1 MKKKNDKNELPI
13 LCDTD
18 ILYLKLIEE
27 TVILQK
33 ELIRLNNKIN
43 SKILNKTCP
52 NCNKLFQFPSRLKD
66 HLKNTSTVY
75 LNFLSR
81 TVFTSLIFI
90 FVRASS
96 DYLLLPIINGLGS
109 LIACFGALYIVF
121 ARHKVPFKKQKL
133 IVLKKYLQD
142 SFAIFLSNSAAL

>member
-43 SKILNKTCP
+43 SKIFEKKVTEQKINNTQMFHKT
-52 NCNKLFQFPSRLKD
+52 NVGRKSKI
-66 HLKNTSTVY
+66 
-75 LNFLSR
+75 NFFND
-81 TVFTSLIFI
+81 TNYKI
-90 FVRASS
+90 
-96 DYLLLPIINGLGS
+96 DNQG
-109 LIACFGALYIVF
+109 
-121 ARHKVPFKKQKL
+121 Q
-133 IVLKKYLQD
+133 VLVT
-142 SFAIFLSNSAAL
+142 FE